1 MGTNSNPPL
10 ANSVRYRFGIYEAN
24 VGAGELL
31 RDGSKIK
38 LQEQPFQVLVA
49 MLERPG
55 EVVTREHL
63 RQRLWPSDTFV
74 DFDHSL
80 NTAINK
86 LREALRDSAANPRFI
101 ETKARR
107 GYRFIAPVQVI
118 ANDAAHVGE
127 SPAVGE
133 TTSDS
138 TAAASHRDDELAAIP
153 PPHPARARTLIG
165 LIQVMY
171 LCFYVAA
178 LAKLRDVTSICE
190 RFSAGH
196 GDKFAVGVLVA
207 AVLGIP
213 FRLYL
218 ATAVIFGYRK
228 TGEKF
233 LRIFPALFVLDELW
247 AVSPFLLV
255 DHIGVGL
262 AFAATA
268 ALLYVPFSQR
278 TLVRIT
284 YLVC

>member
-1 MGTNSNPPL
+1 MGTNSNPAPADGL
-10 ANSVRYRFGIYEAN
+10 RYRFGVYEAD
-24 VGAGELL
+24 VRAGELL
-31 RDGSKIK
+31 RDGSKIR
-38 LQEQPFQVLVA
+38 LQEQPFQVLRVL
-49 MLERPG
+49 LERPG
-55 EVVTREHL
+55 EVITREDL

-86 LREALRDSAANPRFI
+86 LREALRDSAANPRLI

-118 ANDAAHVGE
+118 SNEISTVLPE
-127 SPAVGE
+127 PAVTRLIE
-133 TTSDS
+133 PES
-138 TAAASHRDDELAAIP
+138 APVLKNDEVMGIP
-153 PPHPARARTLIG
+153 RPHPVRTRTLMG
-165 LIQVMY
+165 LIQIMY

-178 LAKLRDVTSICE
+178 LANLRDVTLICD

-196 GDKFAVGVLVA
+196 GDKFAVAVLVA

-218 ATAVIFGYRK
+218 LMAVIFDYRQ
-228 TGEKF
+228 TGAKF
-233 LRIFPALFVLDELW
+233 HRIFPALFLLDELW
-247 AVSPFLLV
+247 AVSPFLLI
-255 DHIGVGL
+255 DYIGVGL

-278 TLVRIT
+278 TLVR
-284 YLVC
+284 LVYPFE

>member
-1 MGTNSNPPL
+1 M
-10 ANSVRYRFGIYEAN
+10 RYRFGIYEAD
-24 VGAGELL
+24 VRAGELL
-31 RDGSKIK
+31 REGSKIK

-49 MLERPG
+49 LLEHPG
-55 EVVTREHL
+55 EIITREDL

-86 LREALRDSAANPRFI
+86 LREALRDSANNPRFI

-118 ANDAAHVGE
+118 ADEGLLIVAE
-127 SPAVGE
+127 
-133 TTSDS
+133 
-138 TAAASHRDDELAAIP
+138 AAAPAPSVASRTSGIPVVDDGELAAIP
-153 PPHPARARTLIG
+153 PPHPIRARTLIG

-171 LCFYVAA
+171 LCFYIAG
-178 LAKLRDVTSICE
+178 LANLRDVTLICD

-196 GDKFAVGVLVA
+196 GDKFAVAVLIA

-218 ATAVIFGYRK
+218 LMAVIFNYRK

-233 LRIFPALFVLDELW
+233 LRIFPVLFLLDELW

-255 DHIGVGL
+255 DEIGIGL

-284 YLVC
+284 YPA